1 MKKWHIEKA
10 SYSVSDFIA
19 WQKDGILILNPDFQ
33 RRAVWSPGAKSFLID
48 TVIRGLPMPVIFLRE
63 QKTDLKEL
71 KTAKE
76 VVDGQ
81 QRIRTLLSYINP
93 KLLPDY
99 NAEKDYFE
107 IKANHNK
114 DLAKKKFHELSED
127 IQRDI
132 LEYKFGVHVLP
143 SSIEDRD
150 VLQIF
155 ARMNASGVKLNSQE
169 IRNALY
175 TGPFKTTAYE
185 LALEQIERW
194 KSWKVFKPMEIA
206 RMLEAEL
213 VSEFMIA
220 MLNKGIVGKIQSGID
235 AIYKK
240 YEEINFSESK
250 EISMRFR
257 AVMDTIE
264 DTFNTEQPQSVLTQ
278 RTLFYALFI
287 LLYDLQFGI
296 DSLGKRKKHK
306 VRAITKQQASLI
318 EKLGN
323 NIAQGKAPRG
333 VITAY
338 QKHTTNIKSRTSLF
352 DYLKKNVD

>member
-10 SYSVSDFIA
+10 SYSVSDFIG

-33 RRAVWSPGAKSFLID
+33 RRAVWSSGAKSYLID
-48 TVIRGLPMPVIFLRE
+48 TVIRGLPMPVLFLRE

-71 KTAKE
+71 KTTKE

-93 KLLPDY
+93 SLLGDDY
-99 NAEKDYFE
+99 DSEKDFFE

-114 DLAKKKFHELSED
+114 DLAKKKFKELSED

-155 ARMNASGVKLNSQE
+155 ARMNASGVKLNNQE
-169 IRNALY
+169 IRNAIF

-185 LALEQIERW
+185 LAFEQVERW
-194 KSWKVFKPMEIA
+194 KKWKVFKSMEIA
-206 RMLEAEL
+206 RMLEVEL

-220 MLNKGIVGKIQSGID
+220 MLSKGIVGKSQKNIENF
-235 AIYKK
+235 YKR
-240 YEEINFSESK
+240 YEEIEFGAGK
-250 EISMRFR
+250 EISRRFR
-257 AVMDTIE
+257 VVMDTIE
-264 DTFNTEQPQSVLTQ
+264 DLFKSEKPQSVLTQ
-278 RTLFYALFI
+278 RTLFFALFI
-287 LLYDLQFGI
+287 FLYDLQFGFSTF
-296 DSLGKRKKHK
+296 DH
-306 VRAITKQQASLI
+306 
-318 EKLGN
+318 
-323 NIAQGKAPRG
+323 GKAVKPKQ
-333 VITAY
+333 ISKQTA
-338 QKHTTNIKSRTSLF
+338 
-352 DYLKKNVD
+352 LKIEN

>member
-33 RRAVWSPGAKSFLID
+33 RRAVWSQGAKSYLID
-48 TVIRGLPMPVIFLRE
+48 TVIKGLPMPVLFLRE

-71 KTAKE
+71 KTTKE

-93 KLLPDY
+93 NLLSDY
-99 NAEKDYFE
+99 DPQKDYFE

-114 DLAKKKFHELSED
+114 DLAKKKFKELNED
-127 IQRDI
+127 VQRDI

-155 ARMNASGVKLNSQE
+155 ARMNASGIKLNNQE
-169 IRNALY
+169 IRNAIY

-185 LALEQIERW
+185 LAFEQVERW
-194 KSWKVFKPMEIA
+194 KKWKIFKPTDIA
-206 RMLEAEL
+206 RMLEVEL
-213 VSEFMIA
+213 VSEFMLV
-220 MLNKGIVGKIQSGID
+220 MLSKAIVGKSPKGID
-235 AIYKK
+235 KFYEK
-240 YEEINFSESK
+240 YEEAEFKEGK
-250 EISMRFR
+250 EISKRFR
-257 AVMDTIE
+257 NTMDFIE
-264 DTFNTEQPQSVLTQ
+264 DNFNTKQPQSILTQ
-278 RTLFYALFI
+278 RTLFYSLFV
-287 LLYDLQFGI
+287 LLYDLHFGI
-296 DSLGKRKKHK
+296 TSLGGAKKTK
-306 VRAITKQQASLI
+306 ERATTDRQVSLI

-323 NIAQGKAPRG
+323 DIASGRAAKK
-333 VITAY
+333 VLNAY
-338 QKHTTNIKSRTSLF
+338 QKNTTNVKSRTVLF
-352 DYLKKNVD
+352 NYFKEKIK

>member
-1 MKKWHIEKA
+1 MKNWHIEKA
-10 SYSVSDFIA
+10 SYSVGDFIA
-19 WQKDGILILNPDFQ
+19 WQKDGVLILNPDFQ
-33 RRAVWSPGAKSFLID
+33 RRAVWSAGAKSYLID

-71 KTAKE
+71 KTTKE

-93 KLLPDY
+93 KLLSDY
-99 NAEKDYFE
+99 NVDKDYFE

-114 DLAKKKFHELSED
+114 DLARKKFNELSED
-127 IQRDI
+127 IQRGI

-175 TGPFKTTAYE
+175 TGPFKSTAYE
-185 LALEQIERW
+185 LAFEQIERW
-194 KSWKVFKPMEIA
+194 KSWKVFKPLDIA

-220 MLNKGIVGKIQSGID
+220 MINKGIVGKSQSGID

-240 YEEINFSESK
+240 YEDSNFSEGK
-250 EISMRFR
+250 EISLRFR
-257 AVMDTIE
+257 TVMDTIE
-264 DTFNTEQPQSVLTQ
+264 DVFNTKQPQNILTQ
-278 RTLFYALFI
+278 RTLFYVLFI

-296 DSLGKRKKHK
+296 DSLGKGKKHK
-306 VRAITKQQASLI
+306 VKTVTKQQASNI
-318 EKLGN
+318 EKFGN
-323 NIAQGKAPRG
+323 NIANGNAPRE

-338 QKHTTNIKSRTSLF
+338 QKNTTNIKSRTSLF
-352 DYLKKNVD
+352 NYLKKNVG

>member
-33 RRAVWSPGAKSFLID
+33 RRAVWSSGAKSYLID
-48 TVIRGLPMPVIFLRE
+48 TVIRGLPMPVLFIRE

-71 KTAKE
+71 KTTKE

-99 NAEKDYFE
+99 DPQKDYFE

-114 DLAKKKFHELSED
+114 DLAKKKFKELNED

-155 ARMNASGVKLNSQE
+155 ARMNASGVKLNNQE
-169 IRNALY
+169 IRNAIY

-185 LALEQIERW
+185 LAFEQVERW
-194 KSWKVFKPMEIA
+194 KSWKTFKPTDIA
-206 RMLEAEL
+206 RMLEVEL

-220 MLNKGIVGKIQSGID
+220 MISRAIVGKSKKGID
-235 AIYKK
+235 NVYEK
-240 YEEINFSESK
+240 YEERTFKEDK
-250 EISMRFR
+250 EISKRFR
-257 AVMDTIE
+257 SVMDSIE
-264 DTFNTEQPQSVLTQ
+264 DTFNTKQPQSILTQ
-278 RTLFYALFI
+278 RTLFYSLFV

-296 DSLGKRKKHK
+296 TSLGSPKKTK
-306 VRAITKQQASLI
+306 VKAITKQQASLI
-318 EKLGN
+318 EELGN
-323 NIAQGKAPRG
+323 KIARGDAPKK
-333 VITAY
+333 VINAY
-338 QKHTTNIKSRTSLF
+338 QKNTTNVKSRAVLF
-352 DYLKKNVD
+352 NYLKEKVR